1 VYELELK
8 VKVPS
13 GMTEQDL
20 ARPVIEVRNFEDHD
34 LEHEI
39 YTFGEENVIVPV
51 SKNASKFGIEQL
63 AEQRVKDAFKKFDP
77 RAEVVIQSENRVK
90 VMVGKQ
96 YIPSII
102 GRGGSNITNMEKLL
116 KVKIDVVEKD
126 SNEETSAN
134 YELPFSFSESKT
146 ALILTV
152 SREYMGMH
160 ADVYVN
166 NKYLNSSRIGRKGQ
180 IKFPKRSDA
189 SRQLMK
195 LASSQDDIEIFLKDF

>member
-1 VYELELK
+1 VKDGKIAKVYELELK

-51 SKNASKFGIEQL
+51 SKKASKFGIEQL

-77 RAEVVIQSENRVK
+77 RAEVVIESENRVK

-96 YIPSII
+96 YISSII

-116 KVKIDVVEKD
+116 KVKNRCCGKRFKRRNI
-126 SNEETSAN
+126 
-134 YELPFSFSESKT
+134 
-146 ALILTV
+146 
-152 SREYMGMH
+152 
-160 ADVYVN
+160 
-166 NKYLNSSRIGRKGQ
+166 
-180 IKFPKRSDA
+180 IK
-189 SRQLMK
+189 L
-195 LASSQDDIEIFLKDF
+195 